1 MVELN
6 ITLLVVILN
15 ENGLNSLIKRQVVSP
30 GKETKPSYILF
41 TRDTVKY
48 KDTDTSKAKGLEKR
62 HMPKVKECHQG

>member
-6 ITLLVVILN
+6 ILVVILN
-15 ENGLNSLIKRQVVSP
+15 EKGLNSLIKRQIVSL

-48 KDTDTSKAKGLEKR
+48 KDIDTSKAKGLEKR
-62 HMPKVKECHQG
+62 HMPKVKECYQG